1 MPIMAEAEVE
11 WTVAVT
17 TIVAEAMHA
26 ETAAL
31 ADFAESTAA
40 DVD

>member
-1 MPIMAEAEVE
+1 MAEAEVE

-17 TIVAEAMHA
+17 TTVVAEAMHA